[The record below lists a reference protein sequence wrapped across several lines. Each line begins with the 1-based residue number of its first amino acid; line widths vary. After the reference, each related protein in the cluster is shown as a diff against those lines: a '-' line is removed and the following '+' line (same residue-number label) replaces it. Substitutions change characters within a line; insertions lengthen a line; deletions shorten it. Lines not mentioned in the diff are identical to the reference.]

1 MNRARSETA
10 STPLAEALDR
20 IETAGRGLLGIGIP
34 RCPASALLAASL
46 EAVAAEAEGATVAMS
61 VLDGPGDWAA
71 RERLLWPRGIRI
83 GRGSVPVV
91 ARYREGEWDTRP
103 GAAPADVL
111 SGWLADREV
120 APGPL
125 RDGERRVL
133 TDTAARRAQH
143 MQARGRGGG
152 RGAE

>member
-1 MNRARSETA
+1 MTPTA
-10 STPLAEALDR
+10 PRPAGIPLAEALAG
-20 IETAGRGLLGIGIP
+20 IEAAGSGLLGIGIP

-46 EAVAAEAEGATVAMS
+46 EAVAAEDDTATAAMAI
-61 VLDGPGDWAA
+61 LADAGDWAA
-71 RERLLWPRGIRI
+71 REHLLWPRGIRV

-91 ARYREGEWDTRP
+91 ARYRDGEWSTRP

-111 SGWLADREV
+111 RGWLAGREV

-125 RDGERRVL
+125 RESERRVL
-133 TDTAARRAQH
+133 ADTAARRAQH
-143 MQARGRGGG
+143 EEARGRGVG